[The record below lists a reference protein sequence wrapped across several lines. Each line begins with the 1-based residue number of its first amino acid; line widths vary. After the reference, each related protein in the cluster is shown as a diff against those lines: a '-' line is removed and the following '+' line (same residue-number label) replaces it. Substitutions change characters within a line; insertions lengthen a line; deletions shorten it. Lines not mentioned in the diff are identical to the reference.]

1 MKNHLTINNL
11 SVAIGEQEILKK
23 VNLTIP
29 KNKISAVIG
38 PSGCGKTTL
47 LKTLNKLIEEEKQV
61 RISGNILF
69 KGEDINSI
77 PLAKLRT
84 EIGLV
89 FQQPTPFPMSIYNNL
104 AYALKYHGIKE
115 QRKLDEIIETKLKLC
130 GLYEE
135 VKDQLTMSALKLS
148 GGQQQ
153 RLSIARSLC
162 VEPEVLLMDEPCSS
176 LDIHNT
182 KLIEDLIVKLS
193 QQYTIV
199 IVTHNLQQARRIAD
213 YTAFFLGGR
222 LIETNT
228 TEVLFTTPQEEE
240 TKQYLLGLFG

>member
-1 MKNHLTINNL
+1 MKHHLILNDL
-11 SVAIGEQEILKK
+11 SVAIGDTEILRK
-23 VNLTIP
+23 VNLAIP
-29 KNKISAVIG
+29 HNKILAVIG

-47 LKTLNKLIEEEKQV
+47 LRTLNRLIDEEKQARV
-61 RISGNILF
+61 SGEILF
-69 KGEDINSI
+69 KGKSIHQI
-77 PLAKLRT
+77 PLAKLRKD
-84 EIGLV
+84 IGLV

-104 AYALKYHGIKE
+104 AYALKYHGVRGKGN
-115 QRKLDEIIETKLKLC
+115 LDTIIEAKLRLC

-135 VKDQLTMSALKLS
+135 VKDHLTMSALKLS

-182 KLIEDLIVKLS
+182 KIIEDLIVKLS
-193 QQYTIV
+193 QHYTIV

-213 YTAFFLGGR
+213 CTAFFLGGK
-222 LIETNT
+222 LIEMNN
-228 TEVLFTTPQEEE
+228 TEVFFTNPQEEE
-240 TKQYLLGLFG
+240 TKQYLQGLFG

>member
-1 MKNHLTINNL
+1 MKDHLTIKNL
-11 SVAIGEQEILKK
+11 SVAIGDQEILRK

-61 RISGNILF
+61 RISGNIHF
-69 KGEDINSI
+69 KGEDIHTI

-84 EIGLV
+84 QIGLV

-104 AYALKYHGIKE
+104 AYALKYHGIKD

-135 VKDQLTMSALKLS
+135 VKGQLTMSALKLS

-182 KLIEDLIVKLS
+182 KLIEDLIVELS

-199 IVTHNLQQARRIAD
+199 IVTHNLQQARRISD

-228 TEVLFTTPQEEE
+228 TEVLFTKPQEEE

>member
-1 MKNHLTINNL
+1 
-11 SVAIGEQEILKK
+11 
-23 VNLTIP
+23 
-29 KNKISAVIG
+29 
-38 PSGCGKTTL
+38 
-47 LKTLNKLIEEEKQV
+47 
-61 RISGNILF
+61 
-69 KGEDINSI
+69 
-77 PLAKLRT
+77 
-84 EIGLV
+84 
-89 FQQPTPFPMSIYNNL
+89 MSIYNNL

-115 QRKLDEIIETKLKLC
+115 QRKLDEIIVTKLKLC

-135 VKDQLTMSALKLS
+135 VSDQLSMSALKLS

-182 KLIEDLIVKLS
+182 KLIEALIVKLS

-199 IVTHNLQQARRIAD
+199 IVTHNLQQARRISD

-228 TEVLFTTPQEEE
+228 TEVLFTKPQEEE
-240 TKQYLLGLFG
+240 TKQYLLGLIG

>member
-1 MKNHLTINNL
+1 MKHHLILKDL
-11 SVAIGEQEILKK
+11 SFAIGDTEILKK

-29 KNKISAVIG
+29 HNKILAVIG

-47 LKTLNKLIEEEKQV
+47 LRTLNRLSDEEKQARV
-61 RISGNILF
+61 SGEILF
-69 KGEDINSI
+69 KGKSIHQI
-77 PLAKLRT
+77 PLAKLRKD
-84 EIGLV
+84 IGLV

-104 AYALKYHGIKE
+104 AYALKYHGVRGKGN
-115 QRKLDEIIETKLKLC
+115 LDTIIEAKLRLC

-182 KLIEDLIVKLS
+182 KIIEDLIVKLS
-193 QQYTIV
+193 QHYTIV

-213 YTAFFLGGR
+213 CTAFFLGGK
-222 LIETNT
+222 LIEMNNTEGFFTN
-228 TEVLFTTPQEEE
+228 PQEEE
-240 TKQYLLGLFG
+240 TKQYLQGLFG

>member
-1 MKNHLTINNL
+1 MKHHLILNDL
-11 SVAIGEQEILKK
+11 SVAIGDAEILKK
-23 VNLTIP
+23 VNLAIP
-29 KNKISAVIG
+29 YNKILAVIG

-47 LKTLNKLIEEEKQV
+47 LRTLNRLIDEEKQARV
-61 RISGNILF
+61 SGEILF
-69 KGEDINSI
+69 KGKSIHQI
-77 PLAKLRT
+77 PLAKLRKD
-84 EIGLV
+84 IGLV

-104 AYALKYHGIKE
+104 AYALKYHGVRGKVNLY
-115 QRKLDEIIETKLKLC
+115 RIIEAKLRLC

-135 VKDQLTMSALKLS
+135 VKDHLTMSALKLS

-182 KLIEDLIVKLS
+182 KIIEDLIVKLS
-193 QQYTIV
+193 QHYTIV

-213 YTAFFLGGR
+213 CTAFFLEGK
-222 LIETNT
+222 LIEMNNTEEFFTN
-228 TEVLFTTPQEEE
+228 PQEEE
-240 TKQYLLGLFG
+240 TKQYLQGLFG